1 MWNLNFKRNETNE
14 TKQTKRNKQMK
25 HELFFECFVQCSL
38 FLFAVKIL
46 LSVCQLASAAFL
58 VKMTCRRV
66 LAKPRRPVLF
76 QNVCMPVNSF

>member
-14 TKQTKRNKQMK
+14 TKQTNETRT
-25 HELFFECFVQCSL
+25 FFECFVQCSL

-58 VKMTCRRV
+58 VKMTC
-66 LAKPRRPVLF
+66 
-76 QNVCMPVNSF
+76 